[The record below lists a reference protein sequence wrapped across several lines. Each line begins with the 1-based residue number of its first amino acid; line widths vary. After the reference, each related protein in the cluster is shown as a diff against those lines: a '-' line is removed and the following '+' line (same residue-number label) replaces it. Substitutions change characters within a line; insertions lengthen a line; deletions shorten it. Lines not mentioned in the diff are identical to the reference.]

1 LSCLRIIS
9 AKALILITPIGC
21 FSRSVADIVSARKTV
36 VLDGAGTL
44 KLNDFISIFMPQSQ
58 FHLIIGIF
66 LIFQRAMQTIKE
78 MEALGVKPNLKTYT
92 TLIHGWAR
100 ASLPEKAL
108 RCFEQM
114 KSAGLKPDKAVYHCL
129 MTSLLSRA
137 TVAEAY
143 IYSGVL
149 SICREMVE
157 CGLTFDMGTAVHW
170 SKCLRKIERTGGE
183 LTEALQKTFP
193 PDWNSRHTS
202 DANSSI
208 DTDDESDNSDD
219 DNVYFTGRTDVDE
232 DHYDVDDDLRHR
244 SWI

>member
-1 LSCLRIIS
+1 MIFFFFLT
-9 AKALILITPIGC
+9 IL
-21 FSRSVADIVSARKTV
+21 
-36 VLDGAGTL
+36 
-44 KLNDFISIFMPQSQ
+44 MPQLQ

-66 LIFQRAMQTIKE
+66 PIFQRAMQTIKE
-78 MEALGVKPNLKTYT
+78 MEALGVKPNVKTYT

-129 MTSLLSRA
+129 TTSLLSRA

-157 CGLTFDMGTAVHW
+157 CELTFDMGTAVHW

-202 DANSSI
+202 DVNSSI
-208 DTDDESDNSDD
+208 DTDDEPGISDD
-219 DNVYFTGRTDVDE
+219 DDDMYFTGRTDSEE
-232 DHYDVDDDLRHR
+232 DH
-244 SWI
+244 